1 MGDEKRVTLEDALA
15 VTGDTAALSQDDLA
29 MATAE
34 GDQGASQRVLDRLLT
49 EGVSP
54 ITLIRGLQ
62 RHFTR
67 LHQAAGLI
75 GEGKNAE
82 QALAALRPP
91 PHFRIA
97 GRMKN
102 QLSRWPAEKLA
113 TALDVLLTAEMDCK
127 TTGLPAPE
135 ICGRAVLQLTRA
147 AAAGRR

>member
-1 MGDEKRVTLEDALA
+1 M
-15 VTGDTAALSQDDLA
+15 AAS
-29 MATAE
+29 E
-34 GDQGASQRVLDRLLT
+34 GDQATAQRVLDRLLN

-67 LHQAAGLI
+67 MHQAAGLI
-75 GEGKNAE
+75 AEGKNAE
-82 QALAALRPP
+82 QALATLKPP
-91 PHFRIA
+91 PHFRVA
-97 GRMKN
+97 GRMKG
-102 QLSRWPAEKLA
+102 QLGRWSPDKLA
-113 TALDVLLTAEMDCK
+113 TALDLLLTAEMDCK